1 MKRYKFAGD
10 VRFMSHWRLCHIPL
24 QGIITQRGDHMLT
37 AQPKKLLILNILDIM
52 KRRTDANHKLSQQDI
67 IRILK
72 SEYAMSADRKAVKR
86 NLMDLIEYGYP
97 IEYTEIVR
105 RGKTGEDESIYT
117 DWYLEHEFS
126 DAELR
131 LLLDSLLFSKHI
143 PYNQCKELIGKLEGL
158 SNDYFKSHVKH
169 IRNLPENLPSNK
181 ELFLTIEVLDEAISK
196 RRQVT
201 FFYNNY
207 DVDKKLHLRKGKDGE
222 DWEYLINP
230 YQIVATNGKYYLICN
245 YDRYDNVVNFRLDR
259 ITGIKLLDT
268 PTKPMKEVRGL
279 ENGLDLP
286 RHMAEHIYMFS
297 GDSIKV
303 TFRAKRYL
311 VNDVIDW
318 FGKDVKITAVS
329 EDEMTVTVQV
339 NEEAMKLWALQY
351 AMHVKILSP
360 QPMRDEIK
368 RNLKISLEKYAE

>member
-1 MKRYKFAGD
+1 
-10 VRFMSHWRLCHIPL
+10 
-24 QGIITQRGDHMLT
+24 MLT

-52 KRRTDANHKLSQQDI
+52 KRRTDANRKLSQQDI

-207 DVDKKLHLRKGKDGE
+207 DVDKKLRLRKGKDGE